1 MVRVHE
7 FDRKSIH
14 EIEKMTIYDKQ
25 AYISQLREY
34 YVKLPFDKTK
44 LLRCERIHKI
54 LVRIIGRAILWG
66 IKIDVR
72 GNEKFE
78 EMCSQ
83 IEHFKMHYE
92 NVKVLFFDAMTDRL
106 VVRYKETRRRHP
118 LSDKLKDGSVLSA
131 VELER
136 ELLLPIKRTADYNID
151 TTYMS
156 NKQLRERIM
165 SMFMEDTSQSIT
177 LTFMSFGFKYGIPLE
192 ADLIMDVRCLPN
204 PFYIP
209 ELKHLTGL
217 DKDVRDYVLES
228 EETTEFLKRLLSMLD
243 FSVPLYLKEGKSELV
258 VGIGCTGGKHR
269 SVTIAMQLNDHF
281 REKGYRCVIQH
292 RDIDR

>member
-1 MVRVHE
+1 MRFVIVTGMSGAGKSTALKMLEDMGYFCVDNLPIAMFPGFVQMIENSETSMKKVALGVDVRSGQ
-7 FDRKSIH
+7 DISGL
-14 EIEKMTIYDKQ
+14 EKDLEQMDEK
-25 AYISQLREY
+25 
-34 YVKLPFDKTK
+34 
-44 LLRCERIHKI
+44 
-54 LVRIIGRAILWG
+54 G
-66 IKIDVR
+66 IK
-72 GNEKFE
+72 
-78 EMCSQ
+78 
-83 IEHFKMHYE
+83 YE
-92 NVKVLFFDAMTDRL
+92 ILFLDAKDSVLVK
-106 VVRYKETRRRHP
+106 RYKETRRQHP
-118 LSDKLKDGSVLSA
+118 LSGSGRVDTGIAKEREKTAFLKMKATYILDTSKMLTRELKI
-131 VELER
+131 ELEKIFVKG
-136 ELLLPIKRTADYNID
+136 ESFCNLY
-151 TTYMS
+151 
-156 NKQLRERIM
+156 
-165 SMFMEDTSQSIT
+165 IT
-177 LTFMSFGFKYGIPLE
+177 VMSFGFKYGIPLE